1 MAEAVGEPG
10 KAVGAPASGVTQ
22 GAAPA
27 RAPRNPVAWRQ
38 RHHDLRQPLNALGLF
53 CAALRARPLA
63 ATEQGLVQGIVD
75 AAAALES
82 MIDAW
87 AADEAGRE
95 ADALATSARSTE
107 PAADHPAAS
116 LAAGTP
122 GPDPARPPGSGPPS
136 PPRILLVDDDAG
148 SRLGTV
154 MLLEAWGAEVVELDG
169 LPALEAWL
177 ASDPAP
183 SLPGFAI
190 LDFHLGVGGNGLQAL
205 ARLRAAYPQATVPA
219 VLMTGDEHAAAL
231 ARGEPD
237 LIALRKPVA
246 PEALLRA
253 IGERV
258 RP

>member
-1 MAEAVGEPG
+1 MAEAAGGPG
-10 KAVGAPASGVTQ
+10 KALDTPASGSTH
-22 GAAPA
+22 GTAPA
-27 RAPRNPVAWRQ
+27 RPPRAPTAWRQ

-87 AADEAGRE
+87 AADEAGRGE
-95 ADALATSARSTE
+95 DAVATAARTAE
-107 PAADHPAAS
+107 PAAGRPAAS
-116 LAAGTP
+116 VAADTP
-122 GPDPARPPGSGPPS
+122 GPGPAT
-136 PPRILLVDDDAG
+136 PPRILLVDDDPG

-169 LPALEAWL
+169 LPALDAWL

-190 LDFHLGVGGNGLQAL
+190 LDFHLGVAGNGLQAL
-205 ARLRAAYPQATVPA
+205 ARLRAAYPQTTVPA

-237 LIALRKPVA
+237 LLALRKPVA

-253 IGERV
+253 IGARV